1 MKNTIKPRYK
11 KNESDDDSKPEKI
24 SSRNTENV
32 SDDDDGSDWSNEEEQ
47 NDQNGSD
54 DEDGEIEATKE
65 IEVDENI
72 PLYQLLQQHSEKLQK
87 PTVQS
92 KQLKRLSKRDHDTL
106 ELASPEDDEE
116 ADDDHNSSGKKSKNA
131 PTEMRSDRPVKRLRM
146 TSEMQINKRKFI
158 DPRFVDYSGDLSQ
171 KHFAKNFEFIEEM
184 KENEL
189 YLLRKK
195 HKKVKDETNRQ
206 EIKHEINT

>member
-32 SDDDDGSDWSNEEEQ
+32 SDDDDGSDWSNEEEE

-92 KQLKRLSKRDHDTL
+92 KQLKRLPKRDHDTL
-106 ELASPEDDEE
+106 ELASPEGDEE
-116 ADDDHNSSGKKSKNA
+116 DDDHNSSGKKNKNA